1 MANKAEIKVDKA
13 VVYDSKLEALVKKT
27 AKDAG
32 ETAAGEKFEERYV
45 IKLVPTLKLDEKT
58 REIVATCTWQIYEG
72 GGTKLFAR
80 LKQTKQ
86 STARATVKPDKIT
99 QGNLDDTVGAVCD
112 KEVSGIMKSLKAMK

>member
-1 MANKAEIKVDKA
+1 MAGKAEIKVDKA
-13 VVYDSKLEALVKKT
+13 IVYDSKLEASVKKT
-27 AKDAG
+27 AKSAG
-32 ETAAGEKFEERYV
+32 EAAAGEKFEESYV
-45 IKLVPTLKLDEKT
+45 IKLVPTLKLDEKA

-112 KEVSGIMKSLKAMK
+112 KEVAAIMNSLKTMK